1 MKNYKVK
8 VCGITDEKNYMDLS
22 RYPIDYFGFIFYNKS
37 PRYVSDDC
45 DFIKD
50 ISNKI
55 AVFVNEDINQ
65 ILHIVKKYNFSMIQL
80 HGNESPQYCN
90 DLKKMSLRLI
100 KSFLINNE
108 SDFNDI
114 NLYSNSVDYF
124 LFDYKSKKY
133 GGSGKS
139 FDWSILNKIK
149 ISKPFFLSG
158 GISLENI
165 NKIAS
170 LYDNGFLH
178 AVDINSK
185 FEKYPGFKD
194 VNLIDKFYNLNL

>member
-65 ILHIVKKYNFSMIQL
+65 ILHIVKEYNFSMIQL

-170 LYDNGFLH
+170 LYDNRFLH

-194 VNLIDKFYNLNL
+194 VKLIDKFYNLNL

>member
-1 MKNYKVK
+1 MVRSLVGRFFCTFLAPFYLQL
-8 VCGITDEKNYMDLS
+8 IFS
-22 RYPIDYFGFIFYNKS
+22 IFYHFSNTQ
-37 PRYVSDDC
+37 
-45 DFIKD
+45 
-50 ISNKI
+50 ISGYSNG
-55 AVFVNEDINQ
+55 FSSFF
-65 ILHIVKKYNFSMIQL
+65 KKR
-80 HGNESPQYCN
+80 
-90 DLKKMSLRLI
+90 KKNCSSSI
-100 KSFLINNE
+100 INNFYAKLYPKE
-108 SDFNDI
+108 TFGYFPEQDDI

-170 LYDNGFLH
+170 LYDNRFLH

-194 VNLIDKFYNLNL
+194 VKLIDKFYNLNL

>member
-1 MKNYKVK
+1 
-8 VCGITDEKNYMDLS
+8 
-22 RYPIDYFGFIFYNKS
+22 
-37 PRYVSDDC
+37 
-45 DFIKD
+45 
-50 ISNKI
+50 
-55 AVFVNEDINQ
+55 
-65 ILHIVKKYNFSMIQL
+65 
-80 HGNESPQYCN
+80 
-90 DLKKMSLRLI
+90 MSLRLI

-170 LYDNGFLH
+170 LYDNRFLH

>member
-65 ILHIVKKYNFSMIQL
+65 ILHIVKEYNFSMIQL

-165 NKIAS
+165 NKIAN
-170 LYDNGFLH
+170 LYDNRFLH

-194 VNLIDKFYNLNL
+194 VKLIDKFYNLNL